1 MIGSLYSG
9 ISGLQAN
16 TSAMS
21 VIGDNIA
28 NVDTTGFKVSRVSF
42 SNVFNA
48 SLGQSRMQIGRGV
61 TMTGT
66 NANWNSGTLETT
78 TNVTDLAING
88 QGMFIVRD
96 PNDGGQ
102 YYTRAGQFEFDRD
115 SYLVTQDGMR
125 VQGYSIDPAGNVGP
139 MGEIMLPPGM
149 SVPQAT
155 TDITMGVNLDAGAAV
170 ADTFDTTMTVYDS
183 LGNPVELTF
192 NFERTAAGWDYYVSS
207 STGTVTAP
215 LDNPPGPEYSL
226 VFDANGALVPGSCVP
241 ASANPTIGVT
251 GLAPAN
257 DLAITWTILDAAGAT
272 DGSLTGYAATSVK
285 TAQTQNG
292 YPSGMLQGISVDE
305 DGVFTGLY
313 SNGTMLS
320 FAQIALADF
329 ASYSGLAKQG
339 SNLFTSSLA
348 SGQPVISAPNT
359 AGVGAIAPS
368 SLEMSNVD
376 LAKEFVEL
384 ITTQRAFQAN
394 SKVITTSDE
403 VLAELINIKR

>member
-9 ISGLQAN
+9 ISGLKAN
-16 TSAMS
+16 TSAMT

-48 SLGQSRMQIGRGV
+48 ALGQSRMQIGRGV
-61 TMTGT
+61 TMSGISS
-66 NANWNSGTLETT
+66 NWNSGTMETT
-78 TNVTDLAING
+78 NTVTDLAING

-96 PNDGGQ
+96 PSNGGQ
-102 YYTRAGQFEFDRD
+102 YYSRAGQFEFDRD
-115 SYLVTQDGMR
+115 SYLVTQDGLR
-125 VQGYSIDPAGNVGP
+125 VMGYPIDVTTGALGSMSAITLPAG
-139 MGEIMLPPGM
+139 M
-149 SVPQAT
+149 SAPQAT
-155 TDITMGVNLDAGAAV
+155 TGITMELNLDAGAAV
-170 ADTFDTTMTVYDS
+170 GDTYDTTVTTYDS

-192 NFERTAAGWDYYVSS
+192 NFECTAANTWEYSVTP
-207 STGTVTAP
+207 STGAATPAAAAP
-215 LDNPPGPEYSL
+215 NTL
-226 VFDANGALVPGSCVP
+226 VFNSSGQLVPGSCVP
-241 ASANPTIGVT
+241 ASANPTIAISGLTPAADMSVT
-251 GLAPAN
+251 
-257 DLAITWTILDAAGAT
+257 WSVLDTTGAT
-272 DGSLTGYAATSVK
+272 DGSVTGYAANSVK
-285 TAQTQNG
+285 TSQTQDG
-292 YPSGMLQGISVDE
+292 YPSGMMQGISVDE
-305 DGVFTGLY
+305 DGVFTALY

-320 FAQIALADF
+320 FAQVALADF

-339 SNLFTSSLA
+339 SNLFTSTLA

-376 LAKEFVEL
+376 LATEFVEL

-403 VLAELINIKR
+403 VLSDLINIKR

>member
-9 ISGLQAN
+9 ISGLRAN
-16 TSAMS
+16 TSAMA

-48 SLGQSRMQIGRGV
+48 SLGQSSMQIGRGV
-61 TMTGT
+61 TMTGIS
-66 NANWNSGTLETT
+66 ANWNSGTVETT

-88 QGMFIVRD
+88 QGMFIVRNPAD
-96 PNDGGQ
+96 SGQ
-102 YYTRAGQFEFDRD
+102 FYTRAGQFEFDRD
-115 SYLVTQDGMR
+115 SYLVNQDGLR
-125 VQGYSIDPAGNVGP
+125 VQGYPIDAAGNLGS
-139 MGEIMLPPGM
+139 MDNIMLPLGM

-155 TDITMGVNLDAGAAV
+155 TEITMGVNLDSGALPL
-170 ADTFDTTMTVYDS
+170 DTFDTTVTTYDS
-183 LGNPVELTF
+183 LGNAVELTF
-192 NFERTAAGWDYYVSS
+192 NFERTAAGWDYYVDSS
-207 STGTVTAP
+207 SGSVTAP

-226 VFDANGALVPGSCVP
+226 VFDATGALVPGSCTP
-241 ASANPTIGVT
+241 ATANPTIGVT
-251 GLAPAN
+251 NLTPAA
-257 DLAITWTILDAAGAT
+257 DLAVQWTILDAANAT
-272 DGSLTGYAATSVK
+272 DGSVTGYAASSVK
-285 TAQTQNG
+285 TSQTQDG

-320 FAQIALADF
+320 FAQLALADF

-339 SNLFTSSLA
+339 SNLYTSSLA
-348 SGQPVISAPNT
+348 SGQPVISVANT

-376 LAKEFVEL
+376 LASEFVEL

>member
-96 PNDGGQ
+96 AADGAQ

-139 MGEIMLPPGM
+139 MGEIMLPAGM

-170 ADTFDTTMTVYDS
+170 GDTFDTTMTVYDS

-192 NFERTAAGWDYYVSS
+192 NFERTAAGWDYYCSS
-207 STGTVTAP
+207 SAGNVTVPIDAP
-215 LDNPPGPEYSL
+215 PPDYSL
-226 VFDANGALVPGSCVP
+226 VFDAGGALVPGSCVP
-241 ASANPTIGVT
+241 ATANPPINIG
-251 GLAPAN
+251 GLAPA
-257 DLAITWTILDAAGAT
+257 DPLAITWTILDAVNAT
-272 DGSLTGYAATSVK
+272 DGSITGYAATSVK
-285 TAQTQNG
+285 TEQTQNG

-320 FAQIALADF
+320 FAQVALADF

-339 SNLFTSSLA
+339 SNLYTSSLA